1 MAEKRYLKGLFKDT
15 GHLDQPEGTWRHA
28 RNMVI
33 GSLEGTI
40 NNEGGTSL
48 AGHLK
53 AFKNVSYGAVTGDQ
67 NKKVIGIIRVNE
79 NKVVIFS
86 TDVVSPAASF
96 PRSEIGIWQDD
107 VYRIIFNPLIDPT
120 AAPAGKLTN
129 DLNFKQ
135 SHPIQGTF
143 KIDSKGDLI
152 VYWTDDLNPPRAFNV
167 GRQIRD
173 SGFNFTQL
181 YGIFPL
187 FIDNIDIL
195 NLFPYSGPVP
205 HIYIGD
211 IFTAPLP
218 YQDSVKEGGGL
229 LTGAYYLA
237 LAYVD
242 DDLVATNY
250 LTVSSPIS
258 IVEEYDHTR
267 PTVKKDGAK
276 EGSQTSKSITWRV
289 NNFNLNYK
297 YIRPV
302 IIRKKG
308 EATEVFKLN
317 DLEIKLNSAIP
328 AYQEITYSGLET
340 VATGS
345 PSEVIIDTISYDTV
359 KTIQQLDNILYL
371 GNTTGTKD
379 LGYQKYAN
387 NIKSSS
393 IVKLLDPF
401 DELWLTAD
409 ALQTGFGQ
417 SVVDLGNYVDHT
429 KSYRYVPNI
438 TNYRGY
444 MRDEV
449 YAFYIA
455 FIMNDGSM
463 SYAYH
468 IPGRRHLTNLSYTGY
483 DISAAGQSEKDTVPL
498 TTLASQAL
506 NALSSS
512 ARIFHFY
519 DQSFINSGANSIG
532 GASRHMQFWE
542 NATETY
548 PSSVNFQVWDESGQ
562 ISLPLGSIQ
571 GQNVRHHKMPSNANA
586 SRTTVV
592 DDPTLTSSVVITDSI
607 TDPTPPVPGSY
618 TGAFFTK
625 TSQGTGAGAC
635 GAGTIQGN
643 TWLCDDWTTDPGF
656 DTIFNDAPTNV
667 DANGLPVSAT
677 TVFAA
682 NTFTAPTNFTTVTVE
697 FRVRIGNDNACAWHT
712 GYGRMKENLNSG
724 VTYSTTTSATAEAF
738 SCSCINTFILPYIG
752 YVSGWDRISFTKT
765 YLLMA
770 GESLKPQMTGYAGNS
785 PCLQRRITPLQHGAT
800 QCYGTNYPCHTV
812 ESYIKYT
819 VSQGAAEDY
828 HDANVK
834 HQVNILGMN
843 FDDIKIPASYK
854 DKIQGFR
861 IYRAKRTYSNK
872 TILGQGPIIP
882 MREYVGTL
890 GSCQEAVNSPL
901 VAEFAAQSMGAIE
914 REPET
919 FYACT
924 AWKTTMNR
932 YQIRSGS
939 SDQYSVNPSTGFDE
953 GYKNLQFYDFNL
965 LREKSS
971 LAPATHI
978 QVQYVT
984 HDLVWNGPEINQPKK
999 MLTYVSQP
1007 SGTPLPPLEI
1017 KEIWGWDMTGNTAAN
1032 GNQNCYTKNLD
1043 SAMFMG
1049 ARYTRGY
1056 LDFSTNPTYGLNR
1069 VLGQKAKSYII
1080 GDTIFNAGSLGFG
1093 GKLVNTGGNSSIAIG
1108 VKNQLELPAIAS
1120 RPYTLGF
1127 PNCFGCW
1134 TPGMGFN
1141 LVTQS
1146 LSSILGTG
1154 SILGLPLPARHKNY
1168 IVNLNAFKTD
1178 VYKNI
1183 DNQELVWTGYE
1194 VLGADLDNFIF
1205 EPDGTSSGTFSTAN
1219 IIPVGADTPGVFG
1232 GDTFIARYGIA
1243 EAYAPTDDQTLST
1256 PSSAIYSYIVE
1267 SPDNVALRHAESDD
1281 SLYYPG
1287 SVAKDV
1293 LSVSG
1298 RVSDLNHIDNLKY
1311 NNNYSAEN
1319 DIRPAFP
1326 LPVKEDN
1333 QTEFSTRTHRSVKND
1348 TTSMIDNYRIFLAN
1362 QFKDLPK
1369 NRGELWTLASF
1380 NNLLYFHMEESLFAA
1395 QGKQT
1400 MEMKDGSEAFVGSG
1414 DIFTQDP
1421 NEMIQTDGGFGGT
1434 QSQWAALT
1442 TRFGYFFV
1450 DQRSKKVFLMTDQL
1464 KEISNLGMQNWFS
1477 KNLTFNLAS
1486 YGMGNCAV
1494 DNPIAGIGLH
1504 AIYDPLYKRIILTK
1518 RDVEPTDAFDAGITL
1533 GNNPSAPCTIGEIY
1547 WVDSECKFRI
1557 CKGCKGTSPCPE
1569 EYAYLE
1575 FSDTKYFTNAGW
1587 TISYYPELNVWGSFH
1602 DYVPYIYFNTS
1613 TDFYSFT
1620 DQYPRPVWVG
1630 APATPLASWSGTTY
1644 GNAGIW
1650 KHNATAFHGILYQE
1664 NTQNRYT
1671 DADYLTRIN
1680 YHPFEFEFIH
1690 NEYKAEDALVS
1701 SINYTLETFNQ
1712 ENISILNHGFTS
1724 FFVYNTFQMSG
1735 ENLLEYFIHTRR
1747 VGNNWKINK
1756 FRDMANIAL
1765 NTTPYYMSTNS
1776 NITGGINVG
1785 TITTSEVQD
1794 MFIYDTMFKNVNPFY
1809 LNLGKAWNLQKKFID
1824 KWVGI
1829 RLIYNNISNNFL
1841 NLYSTDVVAR
1851 KSIR

>member
-1 MAEKRYLKGLFKDT
+1 
-15 GHLDQPEGTWRHA
+15 
-28 RNMVI
+28 
-33 GSLEGTI
+33 
-40 NNEGGTSL
+40 
-48 AGHLK
+48 
-53 AFKNVSYGAVTGDQ
+53 
-67 NKKVIGIIRVNE
+67 
-79 NKVVIFS
+79 
-86 TDVVSPAASF
+86 
-96 PRSEIGIWQDD
+96 
-107 VYRIIFNPLIDPT
+107 
-120 AAPAGKLTN
+120 
-129 DLNFKQ
+129 
-135 SHPIQGTF
+135 
-143 KIDSKGDLI
+143 
-152 VYWTDDLNPPRAFNV
+152 
-167 GRQIRD
+167 
-173 SGFNFTQL
+173 
-181 YGIFPL
+181 
-187 FIDNIDIL
+187 
-195 NLFPYSGPVP
+195 
-205 HIYIGD
+205 
-211 IFTAPLP
+211 
-218 YQDSVKEGGGL
+218 
-229 LTGAYYLA
+229 
-237 LAYVD
+237 
-242 DDLVATNY
+242 
-250 LTVSSPIS
+250 
-258 IVEEYDHTR
+258 
-267 PTVKKDGAK
+267 
-276 EGSQTSKSITWRV
+276 
-289 NNFNLNYK
+289 
-297 YIRPV
+297 
-302 IIRKKG
+302 
-308 EATEVFKLN
+308 
-317 DLEIKLNSAIP
+317 
-328 AYQEITYSGLET
+328 LET

-359 KTIQQLDNILYL
+359 KTIQQLDNILYI

-542 NATETY
+542 NVTETY

-618 TGAFFTK
+618 TGTFSVK
-625 TSQGTGAGAC
+625 TATGTSTDDGC
-635 GAGTIQGN
+635 IPLVQGN
-643 TWLCDDWTTDPGF
+643 NYLSANYSITAKF
-656 DTIFNDAPTNV
+656 NTIFGDVPTNV
-667 DANGLPVSAT
+667 DGSGLPVPAT
-677 TVFAA
+677 TVY
-682 NTFTAPTNFTTVTVE
+682 NNDVFTAPTDFTSVTVYTE
-697 FRVRIGNDNACAWHT
+697 VQFYCEDISWHT
-712 GYGRMKENLNSG
+712 VWLRIAAVTTGGTTNWDQSCQALSHNGGLCWLFPASAGAIG
-724 VTYSTTTSATAEAF
+724 VYQTAAYIDHGNGDT
-738 SCSCINTFILPYIG
+738 CQGTQTFM
-752 YVSGWDRISFTKT
+752 
-765 YLLMA
+765 LMA
-770 GESLKPQMTGYAGNS
+770 GDTLTIKARGHVEPSGNKRHTI
-785 PCLQRRITPLQHGAT
+785 LNHGASQGYWT
-800 QCYGTNYPCHTV
+800 GNKTV
-812 ESYIKYT
+812 KSYVKFT

-872 TILGQGPIIP
+872 TVLGQGPIIP

-890 GSCQEAVNSPL
+890 GSCQEAISNPS
-901 VAEFAAQSMGAIE
+901 FAAFASQAMGSIE

-924 AWKTTMNR
+924 AWKTTVDK

-939 SDQYSVNPSTGFDE
+939 SDQYSINPSTGFDE

-999 MLTYVSQP
+999 MLTYISQP
-1007 SGTPLPPLEI
+1007 SGTPPPPLEI
-1017 KEIWGWDMTGNTAAN
+1017 KEIWGWDNN
-1032 GNQNCYTKNLD
+1032 GSTIPLGIQNCYGKNLD

-1108 VKNQLELPAIAS
+1108 VKNQLELPAIDS
-1120 RPYTLGF
+1120 EPYTLGF

-1183 DNQELVWTGYE
+1183 DNQELIWTGYE
-1194 VLGADLDNFIF
+1194 VLGEDLNNFIF
-1205 EPDGTSSGTFSTAN
+1205 EADGTSTGTFSTAN

-1267 SPDNVALRHAESDD
+1267 SPDNIALRHAESDD

-1298 RVSDLNHIDNLKY
+1298 RASDLNHIDNLKY

-1518 RDVEPTDAFDAGITL
+1518 RDVEPTQALRDGITL
-1533 GNNPSAPCTIGEIY
+1533 GNAPTTPGAGCPYGAIY
-1547 WVDSECKFRI
+1547 WNESTCQF
-1557 CKGCKGTSPCPE
+1557 TMCPFPTI
-1569 EYAYLE
+1569 ALPGVIASTTPIPID
-1575 FSDTKYFTNAGW
+1575 FSNSDYFTNTGW

-1630 APATPLASWSGTTY
+1630 GPPATPLASWPGTTY

-1701 SINYTLETFNQ
+1701 AINYTLETFNQ

-1756 FRDMANIAL
+1756 FRDMADIAL

-1776 NITGGINVG
+1776 NVTGGINVG

-1794 MFIYDTMFKNVNPFY
+1794 MFIYNNMFKNVNPFY
-1809 LNLGKAWNLQKKFID
+1809 LNLGKAWNLQRKFID

>member
-53 AFKNVSYGAVTGDQ
+53 AFSNVSYGAVTGDQ

-96 PRSEIGIWQDD
+96 PRSEIGIWQDG
-107 VYRIIFNPLIDPT
+107 VYTIVFNPLIDP
-120 AAPAGKLTN
+120 AGGPAGKLTN

-135 SHPIQGTF
+135 THPIQGTF

-167 GRQIRD
+167 DRQIRD
-173 SGFNFTQL
+173 SGFNFTRL

-205 HIYIGD
+205 HIDLQQLISISGFD
-211 IFTAPLP
+211 FQGAVI
-218 YQDSVKEGGGL
+218 EGGGL

-250 LTVSSPIS
+250 LTVSNPIS
-258 IVEEYDHTR
+258 IVDEYDHTI
-267 PTVKKDGAK
+267 PTTKHDGAK
-276 EGSQTSKSITWRV
+276 AGSQTTKAIKWEIS
-289 NNFNLNYK
+289 NLNTNYK
-297 YIRPV
+297 YLRPAIV
-302 IIRKKG
+302 RSKG
-308 EATEVFKLN
+308 DAQEVFKLN
-317 DLEIKLNSAIP
+317 DIEFTLSTTSVIF
-328 AYQEITYSGLET
+328 SGLET
-340 VATGS
+340 AATGS

-371 GNTTGTKD
+371 GNTTGTQD

-387 NIKSSS
+387 NIKLTA
-393 IVKLLDPF
+393 VTKDLDPF
-401 DELWLTAD
+401 DTFYATAD
-409 ALQTGFGQ
+409 NLESGFAAFGPNFYNGAEQ
-417 SVVDLGNYVDHT
+417 SVDHT
-429 KSYRYVPNI
+429 KSYRYMPNI
-438 TNYRGY
+438 FKYKGYTRG
-444 MRDEV
+444 EV

-455 FIMNDGSM
+455 FIMKDGSM

-468 IPGRRHLTNLSYTGY
+468 IPGRRDWAFENKPATMLYGLADGY
-483 DISAAGQSEKDTVPL
+483 LWNDIHNVSPIYSK
-498 TTLASQAL
+498 
-506 NALSSS
+506 
-512 ARIFHFY
+512 IFHWVDATHPFLN
-519 DQSFINSGANSIG
+519 IPPI
-532 GASRHMQFWE
+532 ASRNMNFWQNGTEFYPNTE
-542 NATETY
+542 NYE
-548 PSSVNFQVWDESGQ
+548 VWDEAGP
-562 ISLPLGSIQ
+562 IPGAAGNLGGS
-571 GQNVRHHKMPSNANA
+571 NVRHHHFPSNRNTNMKSIVSDTCDTELSAGTTAAITPINGDFTYVFNGNGNQCGGNPINDDLASGPTKLIYDTYAGGSLTAAEAALLWFNNDTFVANQNMTITIRGRMWFNRDC
-586 SRTTVV
+586 SGGS
-592 DDPTLTSSVVITDSI
+592 PTLSDCEPTIMWLESNCALCVQPTSASTNPANLGWTGQTSSS
-607 TDPTPPVPGSY
+607 G
-618 TGAFFTK
+618 
-625 TSQGTGAGAC
+625 
-635 GAGTIQGN
+635 
-643 TWLCDDWTTDPGF
+643 
-656 DTIFNDAPTNV
+656 
-667 DANGLPVSAT
+667 
-677 TVFAA
+677 AA
-682 NTFTAPTNFTTVTVE
+682 NDVINDYGGCYTQNINSLDEDFNSVGTVT
-697 FRVRIGNDNACAWHT
+697 
-712 GYGRMKENLNSG
+712 YNL
-724 VTYSTTTSATAEAF
+724 A
-738 SCSCINTFILPYIG
+738 
-752 YVSGWDRISFTKT
+752 
-765 YLLMA
+765 M
-770 GESLKPQMTGYAGNS
+770 GESVSFVAQHKFSSDGIPQQMCDNCMNS
-785 PCLQRRITPLQHGAT
+785 STCPNGSQMWITVNSSSSQTPLSEL
-800 QCYGTNYPCHTV
+800 Y
-812 ESYIKYT
+812 
-819 VSQGAAEDY
+819 
-828 HDANVK
+828 DAKIEHKVR
-834 HQVNILGMN
+834 VLGFN
-843 FDDIKIPASYK
+843 LYDVKIPRSIA
-854 DKIQGFR
+854 DKVQGFR
-861 IYRAKRTYSNK
+861 IFYAKRNHSNRTVLGQSVIMPGIRK
-872 TILGQGPIIP
+872 RAILG
-882 MREYVGTL
+882 L
-890 GSCQEAVNSPL
+890 CQEAASGAASLLAGQVLSSANNLPEDFYDLYPFTQDPL
-901 VAEFAAQSMGAIE
+901 QYPIYNINLDNTAGNISTQDTNAIE
-914 REPET
+914 T
-919 FYACT
+919 FKFHDFYLL
-924 AWKTTMNR
+924 
-932 YQIRSGS
+932 
-939 SDQYSVNPSTGFDE
+939 ST
-953 GYKNLQFYDFNL
+953 KN
-965 LREKSS
+965 S

-978 QVQYVT
+978 SLEYIVENFA
-984 HDLVWNGPEINQPKK
+984 WNGPELEQPKK
-999 MLTYVSQP
+999 MVTLLNNAPTI
-1007 SGTPLPPLEI
+1007 TDPLI
-1017 KEIWGWDMTGNTAAN
+1017 VKEVWGWDTL
-1032 GNQNCYTKNLD
+1032 QNCYPKDIYSGIFIGCKYITPAAKVQPRLL
-1043 SAMFMG
+1043 A
-1049 ARYTRGY
+1049 
-1056 LDFSTNPTYGLNR
+1056 
-1069 VLGQKAKSYII
+1069 QKAKSYII
-1080 GDTIFNAGSLGFG
+1080 GDTIFAAEALGFG
-1093 GKLVNTGGNSSIAIG
+1093 GKLFNEGGESCIVFKLMTNHAFDALLSESYPDATSWPGAPPAPGNSFTNPLHGIYGSGGYGTAG
-1108 VKNQLELPAIAS
+1108 LQN
-1120 RPYTLGF
+1120 
-1127 PNCFGCW
+1127 
-1134 TPGMGFN
+1134 
-1141 LVTQS
+1141 S
-1146 LSSILGTG
+1146 LQYAGG
-1154 SILGLPLPARHKNY
+1154 PWNNNGGLRSKSLL
-1168 IVNLNAFKTD
+1168 VNLKAFKTD
-1178 VYKNI
+1178 LYKSI
-1183 DNQELVWTGYE
+1183 DSQELVWTGYE
-1194 VLGADLDNFIF
+1194 VLGDDLDNFIF
-1205 EPDGTSSGTFSTAN
+1205 EADGTFLPNTNQNTTALFPDPTDPTVSG
-1219 IIPVGADTPGVFG
+1219 IYG
-1232 GDTFIARYGIA
+1232 GDTFICRYGVVS
-1243 EAYAPTDDQTLST
+1243 TVT
-1256 PSSAIYSYIVE
+1256 PSNDGQTASPIRGLHYHIVE
-1267 SPDNVALRHAESDD
+1267 STENINFRHQESADSAYFPNEIAKTVLHDSGLTDFTHKDN
-1281 SLYYPG
+1281 
-1287 SVAKDV
+1287 
-1293 LSVSG
+1293 
-1298 RVSDLNHIDNLKY
+1298 IKY
-1311 NNNYSAEN
+1311 NNNYSEGN
-1319 DIRPAFP
+1319 TIRTAFP
-1326 LPVKEDN
+1326 LPLRDTIQN
-1333 QTEFSTRTHRSVKND
+1333 DFPTRTHRSVKND
-1348 TTSMIDNYRIFLAN
+1348 TTSIIDNYRIFLAN

-1369 NRGELWTLASF
+1369 NRGDLWTLASF

-1421 NEMIQTDGGFGGT
+1421 NEMVQTDGGFGGT

-1518 RDVEPTDAFDAGITL
+1518 RDVEPTQALRDGITL
-1533 GNNPSAPCTIGEIY
+1533 GNAPTTPGAGCPYGAIY
-1547 WVDSECKFRI
+1547 WNASTCQF
-1557 CKGCKGTSPCPE
+1557 TMCPFPTI
-1569 EYAYLE
+1569 ALPGVIASTTPIPID
-1575 FSDTKYFTNAGW
+1575 FSNSDYFTNTGW

-1630 APATPLASWSGTTY
+1630 APATPLASWPGTTY

-1701 SINYTLETFNQ
+1701 AINYTLETFNQ

-1756 FRDMANIAL
+1756 FRDMADIAL

-1776 NITGGINVG
+1776 NVTGGINVG

-1794 MFIYDTMFKNVNPFY
+1794 MFIYNNMFKNVNPFY
-1809 LNLGKAWNLQKKFID
+1809 LNLGKAWNLQRKFID